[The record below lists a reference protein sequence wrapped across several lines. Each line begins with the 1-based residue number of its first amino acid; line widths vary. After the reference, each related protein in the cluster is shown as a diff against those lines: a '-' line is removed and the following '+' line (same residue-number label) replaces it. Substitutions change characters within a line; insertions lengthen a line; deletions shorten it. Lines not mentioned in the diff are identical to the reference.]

1 MLITHEIDP
10 LKAKTLLRLACK
22 KFDQFFFFQLI
33 TIAVTS
39 RFTVKTTLVVSETF

>member
-22 KFDQFFFFQLI
+22 KFDQFFFQLI

-39 RFTVKTTLVVSETF
+39 RFTVKTTLVASETF